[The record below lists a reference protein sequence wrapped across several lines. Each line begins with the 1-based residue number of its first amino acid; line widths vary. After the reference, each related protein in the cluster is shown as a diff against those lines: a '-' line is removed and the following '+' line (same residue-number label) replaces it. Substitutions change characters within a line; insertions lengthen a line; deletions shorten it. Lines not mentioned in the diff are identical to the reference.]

1 MLQSIS
7 DLGLRHKLII
17 ESSED
22 ELYDSYLTYMAH
34 CPLHVCHIHCTG
46 HPDVCP
52 WTYNGTVQTLVH
64 NQITCVPVSESEFHA
79 LKSKNKAL
87 CFLDFKRR
95 RGRGINSKL
104 DLPVFVHPTPSRS
117 YKEIEALLEKL
128 DALCMVLN
136 ALAVGLDIDIRSYEN
151 SGLNLLIEDFKKAVI
166 EEFIKADIDIESV
179 ILVLDALCMD
189 LNALVKSWD
198 TDTDTDTDIRN
209 NYFLVENSR
218 LDMLIE
224 DFKKAIIEVFKKA
237 SIEKDIKEMEALAE
251 GFDSDSDSDIVS

>member
-1 MLQSIS
+1 MIQSIS

-52 WTYNGTVQTLVH
+52 WTYNGTIQTLVH

-79 LKSKNKAL
+79 VKSTNKAL

-104 DLPVFVHPTPSRS
+104 DLPVFVNPTPSRS
-117 YKEIEALLEKL
+117 YEDNKE
-128 DALCMVLN
+128 
-136 ALAVGLDIDIRSYEN
+136 
-151 SGLNLLIEDFKKAVI
+151 F
-166 EEFIKADIDIESV
+166 
-179 ILVLDALCMD
+179 
-189 LNALVKSWD
+189 
-198 TDTDTDTDIRN
+198 
-209 NYFLVENSR
+209 
-218 LDMLIE
+218 
-224 DFKKAIIEVFKKA
+224 
-237 SIEKDIKEMEALAE
+237 EALAE
-251 GFDSDSDSDIVS
+251 GLGSDSDGDNDCDKELEVLLADLRRLCNALQERYNI